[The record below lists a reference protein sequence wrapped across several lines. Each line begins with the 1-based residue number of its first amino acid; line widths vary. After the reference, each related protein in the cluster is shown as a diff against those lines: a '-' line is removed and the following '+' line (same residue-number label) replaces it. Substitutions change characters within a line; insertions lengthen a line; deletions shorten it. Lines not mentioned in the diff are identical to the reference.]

1 MKIELKSFKH
11 AEFASHETH
20 CYEATVYVDGKRA
33 FYASNDGHGGADFY
47 EPLHSIRKDPKEAR
61 SEFDVVMAK
70 IEAHCATLPKWRSK
84 FAIED
89 NMDVDIEILIG
100 DIINKK
106 LTAKELKK
114 SLKKKVLFITEDG
127 IYQTAYGQKKP
138 ADQNLIDMVR
148 EENPDALVLNSL
160 AFDEAL
166 QIYTDWD
173 LETYEKENKS

>member
-1 MKIELKSFKH
+1 
-11 AEFASHETH
+11 
-20 CYEATVYVDGKRA
+20 
-33 FYASNDGHGGADFY
+33 
-47 EPLHSIRKDPKEAR
+47 
-61 SEFDVVMAK
+61 
-70 IEAHCATLPKWRSK
+70 
-84 FAIED
+84 
-89 NMDVDIEILIG
+89 MDVDIEILIG

>member
-1 MKIELKSFKH
+1 MKIELKNFKH

-61 SEFDVVMAK
+61 SEFDAVMAK
-70 IEAHCATLPKWRSK
+70 VEAHCATLPKWRSK
-84 FAIED
+84 FAVED

-106 LTAKELKK
+106 LLAKDLKK
-114 SLKKKVLFITEDG
+114 LLKSRVLMLDENDDG
-127 IYQTAYGQKKP
+127 ELAIFEVKHKGVRAIKKP
-138 ADQNLIDMVR
+138 HVVATASRYPSAII
-148 EENPDALVLNSL
+148 LNSL

-166 QIYTDWD
+166 EIYSG
-173 LETYEKENKS
+173 EQA

>member
-70 IEAHCATLPKWRSK
+70 IEAHCATLPKWSSK
-84 FAIED
+84 FAVED

>member
-11 AEFASHETH
+11 SEFASHETH

-33 FYASNDGHGGADFY
+33 FYASNYGHGGADDY
-47 EPLHSIRKDPKEAR
+47 TPLYTEGKDAKQAR
-61 SEFDVVMAK
+61 AEFDVVMAK
-70 IEAHCATLPKWRSK
+70 VETHCATLPKWGSE
-84 FAIED
+84 FGGED
-89 NMDVDIEILIG
+89 SMDVTPEILIG

-127 IYQTAYGQKKP
+127 IYQTGYGQKKP

-148 EENPDALVLNSL
+148 EENPDAIILNSL
-160 AFDEAL
+160 AFDQAL
-166 QIYTDWD
+166 EIYSG
-173 LETYEKENKS
+173 EQA